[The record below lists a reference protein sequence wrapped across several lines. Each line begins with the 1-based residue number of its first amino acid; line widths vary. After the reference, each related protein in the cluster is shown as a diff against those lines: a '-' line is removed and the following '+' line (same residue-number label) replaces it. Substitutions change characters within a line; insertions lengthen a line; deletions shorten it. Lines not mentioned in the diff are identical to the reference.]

1 MLLLSDTFL
10 GMPVIVHE
18 LVDCSLSEEERQPQC
33 VNQRARLWHV
43 RPQPLLGLSTVLKS
57 TPRLFVVASG

>member
-18 LVDCSLSEEERQPQC
+18 LVGRPLGEPERQPRS
-33 VNQRARLWHV
+33 VNRRAQLWHV
-43 RPQPLLGLSTVLKS
+43 SFQP
-57 TPRLFVVASG
+57 